1 MGGKGKNSQAFERKN
16 KKGHVDKLTKVK
28 ELQASAQK
36 IRLERLRTLQSHD
49 IEKIQWHSAVRCVDI
64 PGRKCESGGVVS
76 VELEGGTA
84 VIIRKKS
91 SLIAA
96 ELVADRVASALGV
109 RVARLHLLH
118 PDSDEIQQLI
128 EIAEY
133 ANPLPYLGGCHS
145 TLGITEF
152 VPGPSLDRAQDALIS
167 PTENFFA
174 QIGRLC
180 VLDVLLNNFDRIPLP
195 LWQNEGNLTNVL
207 VTSDSTVVGIDQ
219 HVNHIDAGPELDLY
233 LKHIRSLVSHLV
245 CKNAVQVDGYGDMHP
260 DAIAA
265 RIRQAIHRNCLVELS
280 ENSLEMVLKG
290 LRDGFLEV
298 ADSFNSGKL
307 ANATE
312 DAIEHGKKV
321 IQGRVMMD
329 CVATVKRDADFVLQ
343 IAGEVAAVLRSK
355 SAHTKSAHKHIRVVC
370 GRLHC

>member
-1 MGGKGKNSQAFERKN
+1 
-16 KKGHVDKLTKVK
+16 
-28 ELQASAQK
+28 
-36 IRLERLRTLQSHD
+36 LRTLRSHD
-49 IEKIQWHSAVRCVDI
+49 IGDIQWHSAVRCVDI

-76 VELEGGTA
+76 VELESGTA
-84 VIIRKKS
+84 VIIRKKT
-91 SLIAA
+91 SLVAT

-128 EIAEY
+128 EIAEC

-145 TLGITEF
+145 TLAITEF
-152 VPGPSLDRAQDALIS
+152 VPGQSLDRAQDALIS
-167 PTENFFA
+167 PTEDFLA
-174 QIGRLC
+174 GIGRLC
-180 VLDVLLNNFDRIPLP
+180 MLDVLLNNFDRIPLP
-195 LWQNEGNLTNVL
+195 LWQNEGNLSNVL
-207 VTSDSTVVGIDQ
+207 VTSDGTVIGIDQ
-219 HVNHIDAGPELDLY
+219 QVNHIDAGPELDLY

-245 CKNAVQVDGYGDMHP
+245 CKDAVQVESDGDMHP

-265 RIRQAIHRNCLVELS
+265 RIRHAIHRNCLVELS

-290 LRDGFLEV
+290 LRDGFLEA

-307 ANATE
+307 ANAID

-329 CVATVKRDADFVLQ
+329 CVATVKRDADFVLK
-343 IAGEVAAVLRSK
+343 IVGEVAAVVHRRSM
-355 SAHTKSAHKHIRVVC
+355 HTKSAQRHIRVVC